1 MTYSNAFLPYTL
13 ALVVVACSSNQSV
26 DPGAGDGSAAAAAAL
41 SVSYQGRSIAVELGT
56 VAPSSYKGVDL
67 VKLSDAWTSSQ
78 IAADHT
84 TLEFEF
90 VGSDGF
96 RPSSKGCVD
105 LAGSV
110 LDQGYIDP
118 TSRNLT
124 WDEGLGMRGCYSVI
138 DTVQMNAH
146 DPTSDAAAP

>member
-1 MTYSNAFLPYTL
+1 MTCRNAFLPYAL
-13 ALVVVACSSNQSV
+13 ALIVVACSSNQAI
-26 DPGAGDGSAAAAAAL
+26 DPGAGDGSAGATAAL
-41 SVSYQGRSIAVELGT
+41 TVSYQGRSATVDLGT
-56 VAPSSYKGVDL
+56 VATSSYKGVDL

-78 IAADHT
+78 IAADRT

-96 RPSSKGCVD
+96 KPSSKGCVD

-118 TSRNLT
+118 TSRNLA
-124 WDEGLGMRGCYSVI
+124 WDEALGMRGCYAVI